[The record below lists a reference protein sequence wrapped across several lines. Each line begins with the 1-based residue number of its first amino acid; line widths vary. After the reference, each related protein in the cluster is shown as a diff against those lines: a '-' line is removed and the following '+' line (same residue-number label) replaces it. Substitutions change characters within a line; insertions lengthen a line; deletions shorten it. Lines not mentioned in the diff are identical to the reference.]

1 MKKCRIL
8 AEIWLLFLL
17 LVTAVPVRAE
27 EPDPGELYAL
37 SAVLMDGSLGRVLF
51 EKNGKEPRAMAS
63 TTKIMTCILVLEETN
78 GTEEVEVSAY
88 AASQPKVHLGM
99 FEGERFQVK
108 DLLYSLMLESHNDTA
123 VALAEHTAG
132 SVEAFARRMNEK
144 AEELGCTDTHFV
156 TPNGLDAEDEGGA
169 HTTTAED
176 LARIMR
182 YCIVE
187 SSKKE
192 EFLKITQTRSYSFT
206 DLSGTRSYTCQNHN
220 QFLDMMEGALS
231 GKTGFTG
238 NAGYCYVGALERDGR
253 LFIVALLG
261 CGWPNNRQYKWSD
274 TRKLMQYALET
285 YTYQKLPLPETEIQ
299 IPVFHAVP
307 ENGSL
312 KTRVLADTKTE
323 EREPFQVL
331 TGPKDQITVRRILVK
346 NLEAPA
352 QAGQQAG
359 RMEYYL
365 NEELI
370 KSCAVK
376 LTETVRRAD
385 YRWSFFQILHRF
397 GLSP

>member
-1 MKKCRIL
+1 MERKK
-8 AEIWLLFLL
+8 
-17 LVTAVPVRAE
+17 
-27 EPDPGELYAL
+27 
-37 SAVLMDGSLGRVLF
+37 
-51 EKNGKEPRAMAS
+51 
-63 TTKIMTCILVLEETN
+63 
-78 GTEEVEVSAY
+78 VEVSAY

-123 VALAEHTAG
+123 VALAEHTVG

-187 SSKKE
+187 SPKKE

-206 DLSGTRSYTCQNHN
+206 DLSGKEKLYLPEPQSV
-220 QFLDMMEGALS
+220 S
-231 GKTGFTG
+231 GH
-238 NAGYCYVGALERDGR
+238 DGR
-253 LFIVALLG
+253 GLKRKNRIYGKCRLLLRGSTRKGWKALYRGAPWLRLAQAIG
-261 CGWPNNRQYKWSD
+261 STSGARP
-274 TRKLMQYALET
+274 RKLMQYALET

-312 KTRVLADTKTE
+312 KTQVLADTKTE
-323 EREPFQVL
+323 EREPFQAL

-365 NEELI
+365 NGELI

-385 YRWSFFQILHRF
+385 YRWSFFQTLHRF